1 MSQNYEF
8 SLDPVSVR
16 EVETD
21 HRRIRTAIPAP
32 GTAEIMHQ
40 IAKYECS
47 DAISQPPLIWDRA
60 EGYKIYDPWGNV
72 WIDFSST
79 IFVANC
85 GHAHPHMVAALKT
98 QAERLLHAYN
108 YPTKIRAEYVEKLI
122 AFMPAHLEKVSLFS
136 TGTEASE
143 RAIKLARLYGRKS
156 DPERRTVIGWDGNF
170 HGKTMGA
177 QMAGGYH
184 QQKDWIGYQDPHMA
198 HLPFPYP
205 WVLEERKISGA
216 DLFAEHMR
224 DLESKGAD
232 LNDIVAFV
240 LETYQGWAG
249 VFYPDDYVKAL
260 RQWANERD
268 VLLVFD
274 ECQAGFGR
282 TGKLFGYEYYDVEA
296 DLVICGKG
304 ISGSVPL
311 SAVLGRADI
320 IDLDPVYTSTHGGHP
335 MACAAG
341 LANLEIFQNE
351 NLVAEAKRKE
361 AIVGV
366 EIEAWRQ
373 QTPRRVGRVLGR
385 GLLWGVFLVDPATG
399 ILDPVFCDK
408 VVERCMQKGVFHIRT
423 GRGTLKLGPPL
434 NIPDDALVEGLRVTG
449 EALAEVAAESAPAM
463 ALSA

>member
-1 MSQNYEF
+1 VSETYRF
-8 SLDPVSVR
+8 SLDPVNVPRVSS
-16 EVETD
+16 E
-21 HRRIRTAIPAP
+21 HRRIQTAIPAP
-32 GTAEIMHQ
+32 GTAAIMQ
-40 IAKYECS
+40 RIAEYECS

-60 EGYKIYDPWGNV
+60 EGYQIYDPWGNI

-85 GHAHPHMVAALKT
+85 GHAHPYMVKALRE
-98 QAERLLHAYN
+98 QAGKLLHAYN
-108 YPTKIRAEYVEKLI
+108 YPTLIRADYVQKLI
-122 AFMPAHLEKVSLFS
+122 DFVPEHLEKVSLFS

-143 RAIKLARLYGRKS
+143 RAIKLARLYGKKLSIRK
-156 DPERRTVIGWDGNF
+156 TVIGWDGNF

-198 HLPFPYP
+198 QMPFPYP
-205 WVLEERKISGA
+205 WVLEGKKITGA
-216 DLFAEHMR
+216 DLFDQHIKQ
-224 DLESKGAD
+224 LERSGVD

-249 VFYPDDYVKAL
+249 VFYPDDYVQAL
-260 RQWANERD
+260 REWADARD
-268 VLLVFD
+268 VLLIFD

-282 TGKLFGYEYYDVEA
+282 TGKLFGYEYYGIEA

-304 ISGSVPL
+304 ISGSLPL

-341 LANLEIFQNE
+341 LANLEIFERE

-361 AIVGV
+361 SIVAA
-366 EIEAWRQ
+366 EIENWKSEF
-373 QTPRRVGRVLGR
+373 PGRVGRVLGR
-385 GLLWGVFLVDPATG
+385 GLLWGIFLVDPVTHE
-399 ILDPVFCDK
+399 LDPIFCDR
-408 VVERCMQKGVFHIRT
+408 VVERSMQKGVFHIRT

-434 NIPDDALVEGLRVTG
+434 NIPDDALIEGLRVTG
-449 EALAEVAAESAPAM
+449 EAIAEINSESAATL